1 MSAWTAKRFWKTATA
16 SSCEGGFTV
25 TLDGKPVKTPA
36 KSALIVPTLAMAE
49 AIALEWDAQVGV
61 IKPDT
66 MPVTRAANSALDKV
80 APQFAEVSALL
91 AAYGETDLLCYRATD
106 PQELI
111 DRQAVGWDPLLD
123 WARETFDAPLVV
135 TAGIIPV
142 DQPEPSTR
150 ALAQTLARY
159 DNFQLAAIHDVI
171 AISGSLVLALAVA
184 HGRLSPQEA
193 WQLSRIDETWQNE
206 LWGIDEEAAELE
218 AFKQEALFAAHRFF
232 ELCR

>member
-16 SSCEGGFTV
+16 SACEGGLTV

-36 KSALIVPTLAMAE
+36 KSALIVPTLALAE

-111 DRQAVGWDPLLD
+111 DRQAIGWDPLLD

-150 ALAQTLARY
+150 ALAHP
-159 DNFQLAAIHDVI
+159 LAAYGCFRRAALRDVI
-171 AISGSLVLALAVA
+171 AVSGSLVLALAVA